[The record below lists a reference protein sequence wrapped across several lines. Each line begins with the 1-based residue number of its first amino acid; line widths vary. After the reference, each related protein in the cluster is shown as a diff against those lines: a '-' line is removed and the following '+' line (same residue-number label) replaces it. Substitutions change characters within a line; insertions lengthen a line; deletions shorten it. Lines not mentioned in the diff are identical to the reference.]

1 MKLRSS
7 TIARIACLLALATT
21 IAMGAYAGADAQPL
35 GPGEERV
42 IAQNGFGEPSNS
54 YAWSMGWFKGKL
66 YVGTGRDVLCVE
78 DETVNYFLPLTNK
91 YTVTPLPNV
100 HCPHNPY
107 AMHLRA
113 QIWQY
118 TPHTKSW
125 KRVYRSP
132 ASVRN
137 PFEPSQSVATDI
149 AYRGMLTYTG
159 PHGRKALFAAGVSAD
174 EYLPQLLR
182 HHPPRLLRSFD
193 GVHWQSLN
201 VPSVVVHYPQGNTRA
216 MGFRT
221 LLQWRG
227 HLYVTATPD
236 LTGDGALFEVTH
248 PFSTHAGLRQVSPA
262 NLDIFEATV
271 FRGNLYVGCG
281 SATQGYSVWEA
292 SGHGRPFIP
301 VVTGGAGR
309 GAIITSVVSMHAF
322 RGSLYVGAS
331 GWYHEKT
338 LPLSEMIRID
348 GAGQWTL
355 VVGAP
360 RRLANGHAAYPTSG
374 LSDGFDS
381 LFNAHFWRMAST
393 GGGLYVGTNSWAYLV
408 KQGRG
413 NGWLADVLASASG
426 YQLWG
431 TCDGED
437 WYAITRDAFGTSEYD
452 FGARTLQPEPGG
464 GSLYIGSANHAQG
477 TMILDDRDPLCGSL
491 VHGREARAA
500 RSTHRSVRPA
510 RPSAM
515 IADNLAKG
523 TLLSWKASPA
533 ATRYQILAAPEVNL
547 TVWLKPPPTLPG
559 GFQLEGATPTVTSP
573 EAPGSLPVQVGVT
586 GQFEPVASTTG
597 SSYIARTHTRRV
609 YEVVAENAAG
619 ETSEP
624 SNVQIGPTPEPP
636 STFAS
641 LRTQLVPASGSGSG
655 AFVARAGHT
664 SRAGRVL
671 DAAEADW
678 WHGHQRRALRR
689 LAQLQRMAGSGE
701 EEVAALAM
709 RLERRLRYGGSTP

>member
-7 TIARIACLLALATT
+7 STLRAACLLALATM
-21 IAMGAYAGADAQPL
+21 IALGAYASAAAQPL

-66 YVGTGRDVLCVE
+66 YVGTGRDVECVE
-78 DETVNYFLPLTNK
+78 AETVNYFLPLTNK
-91 YTVTPLPNV
+91 YTNTPLPNV
-100 HCPHNPY
+100 HCPTNPY

-118 TPHTKSW
+118 TPSTKAW

-132 ASVRN
+132 ASVNN
-137 PFEPSQSVATDI
+137 PFETSRKIATDI

-159 PHGRKALFAAGVSAD
+159 PHGRKALFAAGVSAG
-174 EYLPQLLR
+174 EYLPPLLR

-201 VPSVVVHYPQGNTRA
+201 LPSVVVHYPQGDTRA

-221 LLQWRG
+221 LLEWRG

-236 LTGDGALFEVTH
+236 LTGDGSLFEVTH
-248 PFSTHAGLRQVSPA
+248 PFSDHAGLRQVSPS

-271 FRGNLYVGCG
+271 FDGNLYVGCG
-281 SATQGYSVWEA
+281 SSTQGYSVWEA
-292 SGHGRPFIP
+292 GGHGRPFIP

-309 GAIITSVVSMHAF
+309 GGIITSVVSMHVF
-322 RGSLYVGAS
+322 RGALYVGAS

-338 LPLSEMIRID
+338 LPLSEMIRINR
-348 GAGQWTL
+348 AGEWTL

-360 RRLANGHAAYPTSG
+360 RQLPDGRTAYPTSG

-381 LFNAHFWRMAST
+381 LFNAHFWRMAT
-393 GGGLYVGTNSWAYLV
+393 TDGGLYVGTNSWAYLV
-408 KQGRG
+408 KNGRG
-413 NGWLADVLASASG
+413 NGWLADVLAGTSG

-437 WYAITRDAFGTSEYD
+437 WYAITRNAFGTSEYD

-464 GSLYIGSANHAQG
+464 GNLYIGSANHAQG
-477 TMILDDRDPLCGSL
+477 TMIMDDRDPLCGSL
-491 VHGREARAA
+491 IHNRV
-500 RSTHRSVRPA
+500 A

-515 IADNLAKG
+515 IADTVHNG
-523 TLLSWKASPA
+523 TLLSWKASTA

-547 TVWLKPPPTLPG
+547 TVWLKAPPTLPG
-559 GFQLEGATPTVTSP
+559 GFQLEGATPNVTSP
-573 EAPGSLPVQVGVT
+573 ETPGSVPVQVGAT

-597 SSYIARTHTRRV
+597 SSYIARTHAHRV

-619 ETSEP
+619 EASEP
-624 SNVQIGPTPEPP
+624 SNIQVGPTPEPP
-636 STFAS
+636 STFSSVRA
-641 LRTQLVPASGSGSG
+641 QLPAGPGAGTG
-655 AFVARAGHT
+655 AFAARAGHA
-664 SRAGRVL
+664 SPAARVL

-678 WHGHQRRALRR
+678 WHGHRTRALRR
-689 LAQLQRMAGSGE
+689 LAQLQRMAGSR
-701 EEVAALAM
+701 EEVASLAM
-709 RLERRLRYGGSTP
+709 RLERRLRYGAGAP